1 MKIQKV
7 ILIFTIAFTSKTV
20 LGQATDSL
28 NNAMLEKIKSI
39 KVFKENIYNFK
50 GKELPKF
57 ELKLLNEKK
66 LNSESLKGKPTIIN
80 FWFSNCAPCIE
91 EIPLLNKI
99 KSEFGNEVNFVS
111 ITFQDQ
117 NEVNEFLKANKFD
130 FTLVIESKEYLKGFG
145 LFGYPKTLILD
156 KNLIITEIENRI
168 PKDIKNEAQNK
179 AEFITRISNQL
190 TELKKS

>member
-28 NNAMLEKIKSI
+28 NNDMLEKIKSI
-39 KVFKENIYNFK
+39 KGFKENIYNFK

-57 ELKLLNEKK
+57 ELNLLNEKK
-66 LNSESLKGKPTIIN
+66 LNSESLKGRPTIIN

-99 KSEFGNEVNFVS
+99 KTEFGNEVNFVS
-111 ITFQDQ
+111 ITFHDQ

-130 FTLVIESKEYLKGFG
+130 FTHVIESNEYLEGFG

-156 KNLIITEIENRI
+156 KNLIITEIEKRN